1 MSSSSSS
8 SSSSSDQEL
17 QIRRKNLP
25 KSSSERHQHQQ
36 QQQQQ
41 QHPRRRRRPS
51 SHSDHHSL
59 CATAAQCAAH
69 SKTLTMSLMTGSLDR
84 AHPHLW
90 PTHYAPMNVNVPCL
104 MQPYEAQHHRCYC
117 AAGQPVSMSSPCPPP
132 TAPTPTLPAPIH
144 QHQQHQ
150 QHQQLQ
156 CQPEVEE
163 RLQRLEGDK
172 DSLQMQ
178 ISILM
183 DQIEV
188 QTEKIGDLERNLL
201 DKNSQLKRSEEI
213 LQTELLSRSSAE
225 TRQLELLSEM
235 SSIKLRYAALEKE
248 NCELRSQMKRSEQD
262 MVALV
267 SQCYSVCGATLGSN
281 TNRKDLVEN
290 LQLNLRNGPS
300 GSPLRVNP
308 NTNKALPSATSALSL
323 HSSPSQ
329 QQGSYLQTSKT
340 PPANMFRKV
349 DLEPFNSLPRHT
361 SSAMLSPTGAGAGA
375 SGHGCGSNGGGAKRA
390 VVFGKHFQLPTLRV
404 SSKRS
409 NSAPNLGVKGVQQ
422 RNSFFL

>member
-1 MSSSSSS
+1 MKSLAPMDDDTDQVLEPVHATNALTAHAEASKMLETALQQMDGIIAGTQQELRKASRDPNSSS
-8 SSSSSDQEL
+8 
-17 QIRRKNLP
+17 
-25 KSSSERHQHQQ
+25 
-36 QQQQQ
+36 
-41 QHPRRRRRPS
+41 RPA
-51 SHSDHHSL
+51 SL
-59 CATAAQCAAH
+59 KDA
-69 SKTLTMSLMTGSLDR
+69 LD
-84 AHPHLW
+84 
-90 PTHYAPMNVNVPCL
+90 
-104 MQPYEAQHHRCYC
+104 
-117 AAGQPVSMSSPCPPP
+117 
-132 TAPTPTLPAPIH
+132 
-144 QHQQHQ
+144 
-150 QHQQLQ
+150 QLQ
-156 CQPEVEE
+156 SIIKLSGADKRYVYGWVLDLIEMPEVEE